1 MSICSLEVE
10 VLLQGIWGRWV
21 PGRSVFC
28 LSAEV
33 AGSLCIISLLFV
45 NSDGSCAQLSISGLV
60 NTLSCRSGGKFKCWL
75 CTKD

>member
-10 VLLQGIWGRWV
+10 VLLSGSWGRWV
-21 PGRSVFC
+21 QGRSVFC

-33 AGSLCIISLLFV
+33 ARSLCITSLLFV
-45 NSDGSCAQLSISGLV
+45 NPDGSCAKASISGLV
-60 NTLSCRSGGKFKCWL
+60 NALHCRSGGKFQCGL